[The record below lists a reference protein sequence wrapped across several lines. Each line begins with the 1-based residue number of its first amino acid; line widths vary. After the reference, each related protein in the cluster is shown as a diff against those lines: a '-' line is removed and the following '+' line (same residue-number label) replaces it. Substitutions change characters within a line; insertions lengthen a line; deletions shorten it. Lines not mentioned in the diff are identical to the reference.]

1 MTHQNTNK
9 LKGRRILVSRP
20 REQSAGLADGLR
32 LNGAEVI
39 EAPTIRIEPPLDW
52 TAVDEAIRRIATYH
66 WIIFTSVNGVKH
78 FVGRMCTIGIDERT
92 LAKAKLAAIGPAT
105 CEELEAKGFKVDV
118 VPERFVAEE
127 VFEALKKS
135 GPLEGC
141 SVLLPRADIAR
152 KALPEL
158 LRNEGVEVDVVVAY
172 RTVPSIEDIRRAIHL
187 VSQGSIDVVTFTS
200 GSTVR
205 SFFSA
210 VEDRL
215 RLKDMFLPA
224 SIGPITSQVLREYGF
239 EPSIEANEYTSD
251 GLIAAIVDYFERAH
265 SREREGDRRS
275 DIEP

>member
-1 MTHQNTNK
+1 MTLQNSNK
-9 LKGRRILVSRP
+9 LQGRRILVSRP
-20 REQSAGLADGLR
+20 REQSAGIAEGLR

-39 EAPTIRIEPPLDW
+39 EAPTIRIEPPSDW
-52 TAVDEAIRRIATYH
+52 TAVDGAIRRIAAYH
-66 WIIFTSVNGVKH
+66 WVIFTSVNGVKH
-78 FVGRMCTIGIDERT
+78 FLGRMSAIGVDERQ

-105 CEELEAKGFKVDV
+105 RDELEAKDFKVDV

-141 SVLLPRADIAR
+141 RVLLPRADIAR

-158 LRNEGVEVDVVVAY
+158 LQKEGVEVDVVVAY
-172 RTVPSIEDIRRAIHL
+172 RTAPSIEDIRRAIDL

-205 SFFSA
+205 NFFSA

-215 RLKDMFLPA
+215 GLKDKFLTA

-251 GLIAAIVDYFERAH
+251 GLIAAIVDYFARAH
-265 SREREGDRRS
+265 SREGRRS
-275 DIEP
+275 